1 MKLKTERETERE
13 MFTDKR
19 PKHKNVITSFIIL
32 IYLGN
37 MGIKI
42 IITIIGTLGQLQN
55 LYLHLFVQ

>member
-1 MKLKTERETERE
+1 MKLKKERERE

-19 PKHKNVITSFIIL
+19 PKHKDFITSFIIL